1 MSTSGQRPD
10 LQDSLSISKRQMQ
23 VLTAFLSTA
32 AALFIAWPKLRHDVL
47 SSAYMPH
54 LYCYLGSTSLAWT
67 HAIADTL
74 IGLSYVSISA
84 TLAYLI
90 YRGRSDLPFHGLFL
104 AFAVFIIACGT
115 SHFMEAITVWLPVY
129 VLSAAIKVVTALSSI
144 ATAGMLPFVVPD
156 ILSLLQRA
164 RTSETRRKLLEATLL
179 ERDVAQGALKESY
192 LASEQKVLDRTAQI
206 SRAKDGLEA
215 EVFERRRNEEM
226 LRQSEE
232 RFSKAFCSN
241 PLPMSISTKSD
252 GRYLDVNESFL
263 ALVGSER
270 GSIVGHTMAE
280 LAIWVEPQ
288 DRITMM
294 KRLSEQGR
302 VIGLP
307 TQIRAST
314 GVVLEARVS
323 AEQIE
328 LLGQL
333 CVLAVT
339 EDTTEMRLLQAQS
352 EQSKKMEAVG
362 RLAGGVAHDF
372 NNLLGVIIGYSDLSI
387 ETLDLETQIAKYLV
401 QIKLA
406 ATRGAHLTRQLLV
419 FSRQHVVF
427 PKLVD
432 LNAVI
437 HEASQLLS
445 RVVRED
451 IILSYET
458 SVSVGLIKADAG
470 QIEQILM
477 NLVVNA
483 RDAMPD
489 GGQITIAT
497 GSIALNDKYCLGHE
511 PVIVGDYV
519 MLEVRDTG
527 SGMDEPTKAHVFEP
541 FFTTKQPGKGTG
553 LGLASVYGI
562 VKQSGGY
569 ASVSSELGR
578 GTTFKLYFPRVQG
591 QIDSLTTPV
600 NTDMM
605 GGNETILLVE
615 DETALRE
622 ITASIL
628 RSAGYT
634 VVEAESPTKAIHLA
648 DTHSETIHLLLTDVI
663 MPHMS
668 GVALSKRLK
677 TSMPQLKVI
686 FASGYGGD
694 ELAKQLSVATDA
706 VLLSKPFSKTSL
718 LAMVHAVL
726 HREASSETLESRPH

>member
-1 MSTSGQRPD
+1 MSTSGQRNDP
-10 LQDSLSISKRQMQ
+10 QDSLSISKRLVQ
-23 VLTAFLSTA
+23 VSIASLSA
-32 AALFIAWPKLRHDVL
+32 VVALFIAWPKLGHDVL

-67 HAIADTL
+67 HAISDAL
-74 IGLSYVSISA
+74 IGLAYVVISA

-90 YRGRSDLPFHGLFL
+90 HRGRSELPFHGLFFG
-104 AFAVFIIACGT
+104 FAVFIVACGS
-115 SHFMEAITVWLPVY
+115 SHLVEAITVWIPVY
-129 VLSAAIKVVTALSSI
+129 VLSAAIKVVTALASI
-144 ATAGMLPFVVPD
+144 ATAVMLPFVVPD
-156 ILSLLQRA
+156 VLALLQTA
-164 RTSETRRKLLEATLL
+164 RTSEERRALLEATLM
-179 ERDVAQGALKESY
+179 ERDAAQDALKESY
-192 LASEQKVLDRTAQI
+192 LVSEQKVLERTAQI
-206 SRAKDGLEA
+206 NRAKDGLEA
-215 EVFERRRNEEM
+215 EVLERRRNEEM

-241 PLPMSISTKSD
+241 PLPMTISTTAE
-252 GRYLDVNESFL
+252 GRFLDVNDSFL
-263 ALVGSER
+263 ALVVGER
-270 GSIVGHTMAE
+270 DSVVGHTMAE

-307 TQIRAST
+307 AQIRAST
-314 GVVLEARVS
+314 GVVLEAKIS

-372 NNLLGVIIGYSDLSI
+372 NNLLGVIIGYSELLI
-387 ETLDLETQIAKYLV
+387 EKLDPEAQIAKHLA

-406 ATRGAHLTRQLLV
+406 AERGAHLTRQLLV
-419 FSRQHVVF
+419 FSRQQVVSL
-427 PKLVD
+427 KVLD
-432 LNAVI
+432 LDAVI
-437 HEASQLLS
+437 REARKLLS

-451 IILSYET
+451 IILSYQN

-470 QIEQILM
+470 QIEQVLM

-483 RDAMPD
+483 RDAMPN
-489 GGQITIAT
+489 GGRITIAT
-497 GSIALNDKYCLGHE
+497 DSITLNDKYFLGHE
-511 PVIVGDYV
+511 PVIEGDYV
-519 MLEVRDTG
+519 VLEVRDTG
-527 SGMDEPTKAHVFEP
+527 FGMDEMTKAHVFEP

-553 LGLASVYGI
+553 LGLASVYAI
-562 VKQSGGY
+562 VQQSGGY
-569 ASVSSELGR
+569 VSVSSELGR

-591 QIDSLTTPV
+591 QVDSLTTPV

-628 RSAGYT
+628 RAAGYT
-634 VVEAESPTKAIHLA
+634 VVEANTPAKAIKLA
-648 DTHSETIHLLLTDVI
+648 ETHPEPIHLLLTDVI

-668 GVALSKRLK
+668 GIALSKRLK
-677 TSMPQLKVI
+677 ASIPPLKVI
-686 FASGYGGD
+686 FSSGYGGD
-694 ELAKQLSVATDA
+694 ELAKQLSAATDA
-706 VLLSKPFSKTSL
+706 VLLSKPFSKASL
-718 LAMVHAVL
+718 LVLVRSVL
-726 HREASSETLESRPH
+726 H

>member
-1 MSTSGQRPD
+1 MSTSGQRPN
-10 LQDSLSISKRQMQ
+10 LQDSLSISKRLVQ
-23 VLTAFLSTA
+23 VSIAFLSA
-32 AALFIAWPKLRHDVL
+32 VVGLFIAWPKLAHDVL

-74 IGLSYVSISA
+74 IGLSYVAIST

-90 YRGRSDLPFHGLFL
+90 HRGRSDLPFHGLFF
-104 AFAVFIIACGT
+104 AFALFIVACGS
-115 SHFMEAITVWLPVY
+115 SHLVEAVTVWVPVY

-144 ATAGMLPFVVPD
+144 ATAVMLPFVVPD
-156 ILSLLQRA
+156 VLSLLQRA
-164 RTSETRRKLLEATLL
+164 KTSEERRVLLEATLV
-179 ERDVAQGALKESY
+179 ERNEAQDALKESY
-192 LASEQKVLDRTAQI
+192 LVSEQKVLDRTAQI
-206 SRAKDGLEA
+206 SRAKDVLEA
-215 EVFERRRNEEM
+215 EVLERRRNEEM

-241 PLPMSISTKSD
+241 PLPMTISTNAD
-252 GRYLDVNESFL
+252 GRYLDVNDSFL
-263 ALVGSER
+263 ALVGGER
-270 GSIVGHTMAE
+270 GSVVGHTMAE
-280 LAIWVEPQ
+280 LAIWVDPQ

-294 KRLSEQGR
+294 RRLNEQGK

-307 TQIRAST
+307 AQIRAST

-352 EQSKKMEAVG
+352 EQAQKMEAVG

-372 NNLLGVIIGYSDLSI
+372 NNLLGVIIGYSELSI
-387 ETLDLETQIAKYLV
+387 ETLDPKTKIAKHLV

-406 ATRGAHLTRQLLV
+406 AARGAHLTRQLLA
-419 FSRQHVVF
+419 FSRQQVVSL
-427 PKLVD
+427 KVLD
-432 LNAVI
+432 INAVI
-437 HEASQLLS
+437 HEAGKLLS

-451 IILSYET
+451 IILSYQT

-470 QIEQILM
+470 QIEQVLM

-497 GSIALNDKYCLGHE
+497 DSIALNDKYYMGHE
-511 PVIVGDYV
+511 PIPAGDYV

-527 SGMDEPTKAHVFEP
+527 CGMDEPTKAHVFEP

-562 VKQSGGY
+562 VKESGGY
-569 ASVSSELGR
+569 VSVGSELGQ

-591 QIDSLTTPV
+591 QIDSAAPPV
-600 NTDMM
+600 DAESM

-622 ITASIL
+622 ITVSIL
-628 RSAGYT
+628 QSAGYT
-634 VVEAESPTKAIHLA
+634 VVEADNPAKAIQLA
-648 DTHSETIHLLLTDVI
+648 ETHSGPIHLLLTDVI
-663 MPHMS
+663 MPLMS
-668 GVALSKRLK
+668 GVELSKRLK
-677 TSMPQLKVI
+677 AAIPHLKVI

-706 VLLSKPFSKTSL
+706 VLLSKPFSKNSL
-718 LAMVHAVL
+718 LALVHRVL
-726 HREASSETLESRPH
+726 HWQAALSD

>member
-1 MSTSGQRPD
+1 MSASGQRPH
-10 LQDSLSISKRQMQ
+10 LQDSLSISKRLVQ
-23 VLTAFLSTA
+23 VSIAFLSA
-32 AALFIAWPKLRHDVL
+32 VVGLFIAWPKLAHDVL

-74 IGLSYVSISA
+74 IGLSYVAISA

-90 YRGRSDLPFHGLFL
+90 HRGRSDLPFHGLFF
-104 AFAVFIIACGT
+104 AFALFIVACGS
-115 SHFMEAITVWLPVY
+115 SHLVEAVTVWVPVY

-144 ATAGMLPFVVPD
+144 ATAVMLPFVVPD
-156 ILSLLQRA
+156 VLSLLQRA
-164 RTSETRRKLLEATLL
+164 KTSEERRVLLEATLI
-179 ERDVAQGALKESY
+179 ERNAAQDALKESY
-192 LASEQKVLDRTAQI
+192 LVSEQKVLDRTAQI
-206 SRAKDGLEA
+206 SHAKDVLEA
-215 EVFERRRNEEM
+215 EVLERRRHEEM

-241 PLPMSISTKSD
+241 PLPMTISTNAD
-252 GRYLDVNESFL
+252 GRYLDVNDSFL
-263 ALVGSER
+263 ALVGGER
-270 GSIVGHTMAE
+270 GSVVGHTMAE
-280 LAIWVEPQ
+280 LAIWVDPQ

-294 KRLSEQGR
+294 RRLSEQGK

-307 TQIRAST
+307 AQIRAST

-328 LLGQL
+328 LLGQP

-352 EQSKKMEAVG
+352 EQAQKMEAVG

-372 NNLLGVIIGYSDLSI
+372 NNLLGVIIGYSELSI
-387 ETLDLETQIAKYLV
+387 ETLDPKTKIAKHLV

-406 ATRGAHLTRQLLV
+406 AARGAHLTRQLLA
-419 FSRQHVVF
+419 FSRQQVVSL
-427 PKLVD
+427 KVLD
-432 LNAVI
+432 INAVI
-437 HEASQLLS
+437 HEAGKLLS

-451 IILSYET
+451 IILSYQT

-470 QIEQILM
+470 QIEQVLM

-497 GSIALNDKYCLGHE
+497 DSITLNDKYYMGHE
-511 PVIVGDYV
+511 PVPAGDYV

-527 SGMDEPTKAHVFEP
+527 CGMDEPTKAHVFEP

-562 VKQSGGY
+562 VKESGGY
-569 ASVSSELGR
+569 VSVSSELGQ

-591 QIDSLTTPV
+591 QIDSAAPPV
-600 NTDMM
+600 DAESL

-622 ITASIL
+622 ITMSIL
-628 RSAGYT
+628 QSAGYT
-634 VVEAESPTKAIHLA
+634 VVEADNPAKAIQLA
-648 DTHSETIHLLLTDVI
+648 ETHSGPIHLLLTDVI
-663 MPHMS
+663 MPLMS
-668 GVALSKRLK
+668 GVELSKRLK
-677 TSMPQLKVI
+677 TSIPHVKVI

-706 VLLSKPFSKTSL
+706 VLLSKPFSKNSL
-718 LAMVHAVL
+718 LALVHRVL
-726 HREASSETLESRPH
+726 HWQAALSD

>member
-1 MSTSGQRPD
+1 
-10 LQDSLSISKRQMQ
+10 
-23 VLTAFLSTA
+23 
-32 AALFIAWPKLRHDVL
+32 
-47 SSAYMPH
+47 MPH

-67 HAIADTL
+67 HAISDAL
-74 IGLSYVSISA
+74 IGLAYVVISA

-90 YRGRSDLPFHGLFL
+90 HRGRSELPFHGLFFG
-104 AFAVFIIACGT
+104 FAVFIVACGS
-115 SHFMEAITVWLPVY
+115 SHLVEAITVWIPVY
-129 VLSAAIKVVTALSSI
+129 VLSAAIKVVTALASI
-144 ATAGMLPFVVPD
+144 ATAVMLPFVVPD
-156 ILSLLQRA
+156 VLALLQTA
-164 RTSETRRKLLEATLL
+164 RTSEERRALLEATLM
-179 ERDVAQGALKESY
+179 ERDAAQDALKESY
-192 LASEQKVLDRTAQI
+192 LVSEQKVLERTAQI
-206 SRAKDGLEA
+206 NRAKDGLEA
-215 EVFERRRNEEM
+215 EVLERRRNEEM

-241 PLPMSISTKSD
+241 PLPMTISTTAE
-252 GRYLDVNESFL
+252 GRFLDVNDSFL
-263 ALVGSER
+263 ALVVGER
-270 GSIVGHTMAE
+270 DSVVGHTMAE

-307 TQIRAST
+307 AQIRAST
-314 GVVLEARVS
+314 GVVLEAKIS

-372 NNLLGVIIGYSDLSI
+372 NNLLGVIIGYSELLI
-387 ETLDLETQIAKYLV
+387 EKLDPEAQIAKHLA

-406 ATRGAHLTRQLLV
+406 AERGAHLTRQLLV
-419 FSRQHVVF
+419 FSRQQVVSL
-427 PKLVD
+427 KVLD
-432 LNAVI
+432 LDAVI
-437 HEASQLLS
+437 REASKLLS

-451 IILSYET
+451 IILSYQN

-470 QIEQILM
+470 QIEQVLM

-483 RDAMPD
+483 RDAMPN
-489 GGQITIAT
+489 GGRITIAT
-497 GSIALNDKYCLGHE
+497 DSITLNDKYFLGHE
-511 PVIVGDYV
+511 PVIEGDYV
-519 MLEVRDTG
+519 VLEVRDTG
-527 SGMDEPTKAHVFEP
+527 FGMDEMTKAHVFEP

-553 LGLASVYGI
+553 LGLASVYAI
-562 VKQSGGY
+562 VQQSGGY
-569 ASVSSELGR
+569 VSVSSELGR

-591 QIDSLTTPV
+591 QVDSLTTPV

-628 RSAGYT
+628 RAAGYT
-634 VVEAESPTKAIHLA
+634 VVEANTPAKAIKLA
-648 DTHSETIHLLLTDVI
+648 ETHPEPIHLLLTDVI

-668 GVALSKRLK
+668 GIALSKRLK
-677 TSMPQLKVI
+677 ASIPPLKVI
-686 FASGYGGD
+686 FSSGYGGD
-694 ELAKQLSVATDA
+694 ELAKQLSAATDA
-706 VLLSKPFSKTSL
+706 VLLSKPFSKASL
-718 LAMVHAVL
+718 LVLVRSVL
-726 HREASSETLESRPH
+726 H

>member
-1 MSTSGQRPD
+1 MSTSGQPTD
-10 LQDSLSISKRQMQ
+10 FKDSLSISKR
-23 VLTAFLSTA
+23 LEHGSIAFLSGVV
-32 AALFIAWPKLRHDVL
+32 ALFIAWPRLGHEIL

-54 LYCYLGSTSLAWT
+54 LYCYLGSTSLVWT

-74 IGLSYVSISA
+74 IGLAYVAISA

-90 YRGRSDLPFHGLFL
+90 HRGRSELPFHGLFF
-104 AFAVFIIACGT
+104 AFAVFIVACGS
-115 SHFMEAITVWLPVY
+115 SHLIEAITIWIPVY
-129 VLSAAIKVVTALSSI
+129 VLSAAIKVITALSSI
-144 ATAGMLPFVVPD
+144 ATAVMLPYVVPD
-156 ILSLLQRA
+156 ALSLLQRA
-164 RTSETRRKLLEATLL
+164 RTSEERRVLLETTLI
-179 ERDVAQGALKESY
+179 ERDAAQDALKESY
-192 LASEQKVLDRTAQI
+192 LVSEQKVLDRTAQI

-215 EVFERRRNEEM
+215 EVLERRRNEEM

-232 RFSKAFCSN
+232 RFSKAFCFN
-241 PLPMSISTKSD
+241 PLPMTISTKAD
-252 GRYLDVNESFL
+252 GRYLDVNDSFL
-263 ALVGSER
+263 ALVGGER
-270 GSIVGHTMAE
+270 DSVVGHTMSE
-280 LAIWVEPQ
+280 LAIWVEPE

-294 KRLSEQGR
+294 RRLREQGR

-307 TQIRAST
+307 ARIRAST
-314 GVVLEARVS
+314 GVVLQARVS

-339 EDTTEMRLLQAQS
+339 EDTTEMRLVQAQS

-372 NNLLGVIIGYSDLSI
+372 NNLLGVIMGYSELLI
-387 ETLDLETQIAKYLV
+387 EQLDPETQIAKHLL

-406 ATRGAHLTRQLLV
+406 AARGAHLTRQLLV
-419 FSRQHVVF
+419 FSRQQVVSL
-427 PKLVD
+427 KLLD

-437 HEASQLLS
+437 REAAKLLS

-451 IILSYET
+451 IILSYQT
-458 SVSVGLIKADAG
+458 SVSVELIKADAG
-470 QIEQILM
+470 QIEQVLM

-497 GSIALNDKYCLGHE
+497 NSIALNEKYCLGHE

-527 SGMDEPTKAHVFEP
+527 CGMDESTKAHVFEP

-562 VKQSGGY
+562 VQQCGGY
-569 ASVSSELGR
+569 VSISSELGR
-578 GTTFKLYFPRVQG
+578 GTTFKLYFPRMQG
-591 QIDSLTTPV
+591 QIDFGTTAI
-600 NTDMM
+600 NTKSI

-615 DETALRE
+615 DEPALRE

-634 VVEAESPTKAIHLA
+634 VVEANTPTKAIQLA
-648 DTHSETIHLLLTDVI
+648 ETHPERIHLLLTDVI

-668 GVALSKRLK
+668 GVELSKRLK
-677 TSMPQLKVI
+677 TSMPHLKVI

-694 ELAKQLSVATDA
+694 ELAKQLTIATDA

-718 LAMVHAVL
+718 LDLVHAVL
-726 HREASSETLESRPH
+726 H

>member
-1 MSTSGQRPD
+1 MSTSGQRPN
-10 LQDSLSISKRQMQ
+10 LQDSLSISKRLVQ
-23 VLTAFLSTA
+23 VSIAFLSA
-32 AALFIAWPKLRHDVL
+32 VVGLFIAWPKLAHDVL

-74 IGLSYVSISA
+74 IGLSYVAIST

-90 YRGRSDLPFHGLFL
+90 HRGRSDLPFHGLFF
-104 AFAVFIIACGT
+104 AFALFIVACGS
-115 SHFMEAITVWLPVY
+115 SHLVEAVTVWVPVY

-144 ATAGMLPFVVPD
+144 ATAVMLPFVVPD
-156 ILSLLQRA
+156 VLSLLQRA
-164 RTSETRRKLLEATLL
+164 KTSEERRVLLEATLV
-179 ERDVAQGALKESY
+179 ERNEAQDALKESY
-192 LASEQKVLDRTAQI
+192 LVSEQKVLDRTAQI
-206 SRAKDGLEA
+206 SRAKDVLEA
-215 EVFERRRNEEM
+215 EVLERRRNEEM

-241 PLPMSISTKSD
+241 PLPMTISTNAD
-252 GRYLDVNESFL
+252 GRYLDVNDSFL
-263 ALVGSER
+263 ALVGGER
-270 GSIVGHTMAE
+270 GSVVGHTMAE
-280 LAIWVEPQ
+280 LAIWVDPQ

-294 KRLSEQGR
+294 RRLNEQGK

-307 TQIRAST
+307 AQIRAST

-352 EQSKKMEAVG
+352 EQAQKMEAVG

-372 NNLLGVIIGYSDLSI
+372 NNLLGVIIGYSELSI
-387 ETLDLETQIAKYLV
+387 ETLDPKTKIAKHLV

-406 ATRGAHLTRQLLV
+406 AARGAHLTRQLLA
-419 FSRQHVVF
+419 FSRQQVVSL
-427 PKLVD
+427 KVLD
-432 LNAVI
+432 INAVI
-437 HEASQLLS
+437 HEAGKLLS

-451 IILSYET
+451 IILSYQT

-470 QIEQILM
+470 QIEQVLM

-497 GSIALNDKYCLGHE
+497 DSIALNDKYYMGHE
-511 PVIVGDYV
+511 PVPAGDYV

-527 SGMDEPTKAHVFEP
+527 CGMDEPTKAHVFEP

-562 VKQSGGY
+562 VKESGGY
-569 ASVSSELGR
+569 VSVGSELGQ

-591 QIDSLTTPV
+591 QIDSAAPPV
-600 NTDMM
+600 DAESM

-622 ITASIL
+622 ITVSIL
-628 RSAGYT
+628 QSAGYT
-634 VVEAESPTKAIHLA
+634 VVEADNPAKAIQLA
-648 DTHSETIHLLLTDVI
+648 ETHSGPIHLLLTDVI
-663 MPHMS
+663 MPLMS
-668 GVALSKRLK
+668 GVELSKRLK
-677 TSMPQLKVI
+677 AAIPHLKVI

-706 VLLSKPFSKTSL
+706 VLLSKPFSKNSL
-718 LAMVHAVL
+718 LALVHRVL
-726 HREASSETLESRPH
+726 HWQAALSD

>member
-1 MSTSGQRPD
+1 MSTSGQRNDP
-10 LQDSLSISKRQMQ
+10 QDSLSISKRLVQ
-23 VLTAFLSTA
+23 VSIASLSA
-32 AALFIAWPKLRHDVL
+32 VVALFIAWPKLGHDVL

-67 HAIADTL
+67 HAISDAL
-74 IGLSYVSISA
+74 IGLAYVVISA
-84 TLAYLI
+84 TLAYLSH
-90 YRGRSDLPFHGLFL
+90 RGRSELPFHGLFFG
-104 AFAVFIIACGT
+104 FAVFIVACGS
-115 SHFMEAITVWLPVY
+115 SHLVEAITVWIPVY
-129 VLSAAIKVVTALSSI
+129 VLSAAIKVVTALASI
-144 ATAGMLPFVVPD
+144 ATAVMLPFVVPD
-156 ILSLLQRA
+156 VLALLQTA
-164 RTSETRRKLLEATLL
+164 RTSEERRALLEATLM
-179 ERDVAQGALKESY
+179 ERDAAQDALKESY
-192 LASEQKVLDRTAQI
+192 LVSEQKVLERTAQI
-206 SRAKDGLEA
+206 NRAKDGLEA
-215 EVFERRRNEEM
+215 EVLERRRNEEM

-241 PLPMSISTKSD
+241 PLPMTISTTAE
-252 GRYLDVNESFL
+252 GRFLDVNDSFL
-263 ALVGSER
+263 ALVVGER
-270 GSIVGHTMAE
+270 DSVVGHTMAE

-294 KRLSEQGR
+294 KRLSVQGR

-307 TQIRAST
+307 AQIRAST
-314 GVVLEARVS
+314 GVVLEAKIS

-372 NNLLGVIIGYSDLSI
+372 NNLLGVIIGYSELLI
-387 ETLDLETQIAKYLV
+387 EKLDPEAQIAKHLA

-406 ATRGAHLTRQLLV
+406 AERGAHLTRQLLV
-419 FSRQHVVF
+419 FSRQQVVSL
-427 PKLVD
+427 KVLD
-432 LNAVI
+432 LDAVI
-437 HEASQLLS
+437 REASKLLS

-451 IILSYET
+451 IILSYQN

-470 QIEQILM
+470 QIEQVLM

-483 RDAMPD
+483 RDAMPN
-489 GGQITIAT
+489 GGRITIAT
-497 GSIALNDKYCLGHE
+497 DSITLNDKYFLGHE
-511 PVIVGDYV
+511 PVIEGDYV
-519 MLEVRDTG
+519 VLEVRDTG
-527 SGMDEPTKAHVFEP
+527 FGMDEMTKAHVFEP

-553 LGLASVYGI
+553 LGLASVYAI
-562 VKQSGGY
+562 VQQSGGY
-569 ASVSSELGR
+569 VSVSSELGR

-591 QIDSLTTPV
+591 QVDSLTTPV

-628 RSAGYT
+628 RAAGYT
-634 VVEAESPTKAIHLA
+634 VVEANTPAKAIKLA
-648 DTHSETIHLLLTDVI
+648 ETHPEPIHLLLTDVI

-668 GVALSKRLK
+668 GIALSKRLK
-677 TSMPQLKVI
+677 ASIPPLKVI
-686 FASGYGGD
+686 FSSGYGGD
-694 ELAKQLSVATDA
+694 ELAKQLSAATDA
-706 VLLSKPFSKTSL
+706 VLLSKPFSKASL
-718 LAMVHAVL
+718 LVLVRSVL
-726 HREASSETLESRPH
+726 H